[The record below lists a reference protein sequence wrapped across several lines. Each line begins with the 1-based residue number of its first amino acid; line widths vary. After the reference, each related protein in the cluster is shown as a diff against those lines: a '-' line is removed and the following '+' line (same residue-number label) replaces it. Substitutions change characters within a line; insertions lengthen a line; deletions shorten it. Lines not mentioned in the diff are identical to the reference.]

1 MISTEHQPRGLGK
14 EKNLFPFKSIFWV
27 FLRIGFFTLG
37 GGLAM
42 TTVMRHELVLKRRW
56 LEDDEFVAEMSAATV
71 VPGAIA
77 VNMAYLQGRRLRGK
91 AGAAIAV
98 LGTILPSF
106 FVILVIAWAGLPYF
120 SRPRVA
126 AFFKGCAI
134 AVAGQLA
141 FAGLTFGKKLLGNR
155 RNIIVCAVAL
165 LPVAVLKVHPVWAI
179 ITAVVLGYLVC
190 RTNKPPGRL
199 NGQC

>member
-1 MISTEHQPRGLGK
+1 
-14 EKNLFPFKSIFWV
+14 
-27 FLRIGFFTLG
+27 
-37 GGLAM
+37 M

-106 FVILVIAWAGLPYF
+106 FVILLIARVGLPYF
-120 SRPRVA
+120 SHTRVV
-126 AFFKGCAI
+126 AFFKGSAI

-141 FAGLTFGKKLLGNR
+141 FAGFTFGKKLLRDR
-155 RNIIVCAVAL
+155 RNTIVCTIGVIL
-165 LPVAVLKVHPVWAI
+165 VVVFRLHPVWAI
-179 ITAVVLGYLVC
+179 IATGGLGYWIC
-190 RTNKPPGRL
+190 RTDRPQGQL
-199 NGQC
+199 NGRC